1 MYMPWIA
8 PIGAGGQPEPFVP
21 RIMSDESGNPL
32 PLQPEVPTA
41 GQAVACLAAGSVA
54 QPTIGTVNTAPVV
67 SPWTDYGI
75 PPSSGVPW
83 RTKGRGSGY
92 ASSGESPWSDAL
104 EGRPPCCCGS
114 GGGVLNIIQAH
125 PWVTLGVVLAVVLV
139 FQGADR

>member
-114 GGGVLNIIQAH
+114 GGSVLNMVQAH
-125 PWVTLGVVLAVVLV
+125 PWVTLGVVLAVVLL